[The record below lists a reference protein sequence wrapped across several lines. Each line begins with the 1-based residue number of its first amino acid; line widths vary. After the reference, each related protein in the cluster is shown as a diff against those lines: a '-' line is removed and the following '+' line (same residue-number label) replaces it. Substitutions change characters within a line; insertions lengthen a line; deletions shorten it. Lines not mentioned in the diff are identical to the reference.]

1 METLEKEISDN
12 SYELNHHFTNMGEL
26 NELLVDK
33 INESEFTIDDFVF
46 YITDDKKVLNIKHF
60 IFDKSL
66 EIEQWIEEIRHINY
80 NF

>member
-26 NELLVDK
+26 NGLLVDK
-33 INESEFTIDDFVF
+33 INESEFPIDDFVF
-46 YITDDKKVLNIKHF
+46 YVTDDKKVLNIKHF

-66 EIEQWIEEIRHINY
+66 EIEQWIEEIKHIDY